1 MAKII
6 SDKQISEIKK
16 IKILLEKDGVSYN
29 HSIHGLEYQ
38 IAFETVFEI
47 ITKLEET
54 KVAYN

>member
-16 IKILLEKDGVSYN
+16 MKVLLEKDGVSYDR
-29 HSIHGLEYQ
+29 SIHDLEYQ

-47 ITKLEET
+47 ITKSEET
-54 KVAYN
+54 EVAYN